1 MAYPSPVTS
10 LENTLSSAI
19 LGALNVGRYSVLVGS
34 PEGILLSTIGQA
46 SSLVAQS
53 VPVLQL
59 PPAPQRFVG
68 RQPELAV
75 AIAAIRTHQS
85 LEITGPPGIGK
96 ATFLRQL
103 SHHADV
109 TTSHPDGI
117 IYLYQV
123 KPLPELLQTIG
134 ESFYHIYP
142 DSKLTAAEWQVSLA
156 ELQLLI
162 ILPDPHWPTSVVQAL
177 QSILVESTIVV
188 ASTTPRGIDRLQ
200 SLTLPPL
207 SHDQSIDLATAILG
221 RQLSISE
228 TRGIAGRWEQFQGQP
243 CRLVQVFEL
252 LRQKEAV
259 RRDPTPDHHDRPD
272 ALQLLIPPDN
282 NSQLATERLM
292 QLLLTS
298 LSTPQRWILG
308 LLSSLTGTGLTAQQI
323 ASMTGPQ
330 EPQASLQGLVRLAL
344 VQQVAGRYSVPAH
357 AQPWIAQQFDSQ
369 PWMDRGAMVLADWL
383 VQQPPESILTELPVA
398 IVFLRWAVQQKQWQ
412 LVLQFVRALDSALVL
427 GKQWETWGRT
437 LQWGLQAAKQL
448 DDRATEAWTWH
459 QLGVRALCLEDIT
472 TAYDA
477 LHQALRLRQELNDAQ
492 GTALTQK
499 NLTYLMQG
507 TIPAAVQIQSPNR
520 DDRGDRRRTN
530 ITLAVI
536 SLITFLLTVTVVMGV
551 SHWWSHNRGINS
563 AEVKLRQ

>member
-1 MAYPSPVTS
+1 MAYLSPVTS
-10 LENTLSSAI
+10 LENALSSAI

-53 VPVLQL
+53 MPVLQL

-75 AIAAIRTHQS
+75 AIEAIRTHQS
-85 LEITGPPGIGK
+85 LEILGPLGIGK

-109 TTSHPDGI
+109 TTSHLDGI
-117 IYLYQV
+117 IYFNQV
-123 KPLPELLQTIG
+123 KPLVELLQSIG

-142 DSKLTAAEWQVSLA
+142 DSKMTAAEWQVSLA

-162 ILPDPHWPTSVVQAL
+162 ILPDPQWPTSVVQAL

-188 ASTTPRGIDRLQ
+188 ASTTPRKADGLQ
-200 SLTLPPL
+200 SLSLPSL
-207 SHDQSIDLATAILG
+207 SHDHSIQLATAILG
-221 RQLSISE
+221 RSLSISE
-228 TRGIAGRWEQFQGQP
+228 TRGIAARWEQFQGQP
-243 CRLVQVFEL
+243 CRLIQVFEL
-252 LRQKEAV
+252 LRQKEAA
-259 RRDPTPDHHDRPD
+259 RGGPTPDHHDRPD
-272 ALQLLIPPDN
+272 ALQLLIPPDE
-282 NSQLATERLM
+282 SCHLATEHLM
-292 QLLLTS
+292 QLLITG

-308 LLSSLTGTGLTAQQI
+308 LLSSLAGTGLTAQQI

-357 AQPWIAQQFDSQ
+357 VQPWIAQQFDSQ

-383 VQQPPESILTELPVA
+383 LQQPPESILAELPVA

-412 LVLQFVRALDSALVL
+412 LVLKFVRALDSALVL

-448 DDRATEAWTWH
+448 DDRTTEAWAWH

-507 TIPAAVQIQSPNR
+507 TIPPVVQIQPF
-520 DDRGDRRRTN
+520 DRADRRRTN

-536 SLITFLLTVTVVMGV
+536 SLITFLLTVAVAMSVGY
-551 SHWWSHNRGINS
+551 WWSHNRGINS
-563 AEVKLRQ
+563 VEVKFRQ

>member
-1 MAYPSPVTS
+1 
-10 LENTLSSAI
+10 
-19 LGALNVGRYSVLVGS
+19 
-34 PEGILLSTIGQA
+34 
-46 SSLVAQS
+46 
-53 VPVLQL
+53 
-59 PPAPQRFVG
+59 
-68 RQPELAV
+68 
-75 AIAAIRTHQS
+75 
-85 LEITGPPGIGK
+85 
-96 ATFLRQL
+96 
-103 SHHADV
+103 
-109 TTSHPDGI
+109 
-117 IYLYQV
+117 
-123 KPLPELLQTIG
+123 
-134 ESFYHIYP
+134 
-142 DSKLTAAEWQVSLA
+142 
-156 ELQLLI
+156 LQLLI
-162 ILPDPHWPTSVVQAL
+162 ILPDSQWPTSVVQAL

-188 ASTTPRGIDRLQ
+188 ASTTPRNDDRLQ

-207 SHDQSIDLATAILG
+207 SHDHSIQLATAILG

-228 TRGIAGRWEQFQGQP
+228 TRGMAARWKQFQGQP

-252 LRQKEAV
+252 LRQKEVV
-259 RRDPTPDHHDRPD
+259 RGGRPNPDHHDRPD
-272 ALQLLIPPDN
+272 ALQLLIPPDEN
-282 NSQLATERLM
+282 CQLATERLM
-292 QLLLTS
+292 QLLITG

-308 LLSSLTGTGLTAQQI
+308 LLSSLAGTGLTAQQI

-357 AQPWIAQQFDSQ
+357 VQPWMAQQFDSQ

-398 IVFLRWAVQQKQWQ
+398 IAFLRWAVHQKQWQ
-412 LVLQFVRALDSALVL
+412 LVLKLVRALDSALVL

-477 LHQALRLRQELNDAQ
+477 LHQALRLRQELHDVQ

-507 TIPAAVQIQSPNR
+507 TIPPVVQIHPR
-520 DDRGDRRRTN
+520 DRVDRRRTN

-536 SLITFLLTVTVVMGV
+536 SLITFLLTVTVAMGV
-551 SHWWSHNRGINS
+551 GHWWSYNRGTNS
-563 AEVKLRQ
+563 SEVKSRQ

>member
-117 IYLYQV
+117 IYLHQV
-123 KPLPELLQTIG
+123 KLLPELLQTIG

-308 LLSSLTGTGLTAQQI
+308 LLSSLADCRTAGQSR
-323 ASMTGPQ
+323 AGH
-330 EPQASLQGLVRLAL
+330 
-344 VQQVAGRYSVPAH
+344 GRYSVPAH